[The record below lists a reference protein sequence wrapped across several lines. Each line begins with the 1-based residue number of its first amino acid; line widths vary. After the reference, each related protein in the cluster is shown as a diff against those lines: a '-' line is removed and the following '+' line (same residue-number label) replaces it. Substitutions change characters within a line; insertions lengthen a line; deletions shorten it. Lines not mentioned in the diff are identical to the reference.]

1 MYGLAYSVHNVKF
14 IIMIK
19 EGREIMKKGI
29 IIGIIIL
36 FILLIIGLPLYIV
49 LMNNE
54 IANRTTEE
62 LANIQLPENTQMVD
76 TISIAGKVSGNG
88 NGMQYFGAV
97 LLKTNLSEEEL
108 DTYYQQYRGNSS
120 KFLIKK
126 QETEK
131 IEVIDKSGYY
141 FQTFNEEDK
150 EKYYILYSYG
160 SADGIFLEDLLEL
173 DLRGH

>member
-1 MYGLAYSVHNVKF
+1 
-14 IIMIK
+14 
-19 EGREIMKKGI
+19 MKKGI

-62 LANIQLPENTQMVD
+62 LANTQLPENTQMVD

-97 LLKTNLSEEEL
+97 LLKTDLSEEEL

-131 IEVIDKSGYY
+131 IEVIDKPGYY

-160 SADGIFLEDLLEL
+160 SADGIFLEELLEL

>member
-1 MYGLAYSVHNVKF
+1 
-14 IIMIK
+14 
-19 EGREIMKKGI
+19 MKKGI
-29 IIGIIIL
+29 IIGGIIL
-36 FILLIIGLPLYIV
+36 FALLIIGLPLYIV

-54 IANRTTEE
+54 IANHTMEE

-76 TISIAGKVSGNG
+76 NISIAGKVSGNG

-97 LLKTNLSEEEL
+97 LLKTDLSEEEL

-131 IEVIDKSGYY
+131 IEVIDKPGYY

-160 SADGIFLEDLLEL
+160 SADGIFLENLLDL

>member
-1 MYGLAYSVHNVKF
+1 
-14 IIMIK
+14 
-19 EGREIMKKGI
+19 MKKGI

-54 IANRTTEE
+54 IANLTTEE
-62 LANIQLPENTQMVD
+62 LANTQLPENTQMVD

-97 LLKTNLSEEEL
+97 LLKTDLSEEEL

-131 IEVIDKSGYY
+131 IEVIDKPGYY

>member
-1 MYGLAYSVHNVKF
+1 
-14 IIMIK
+14 
-19 EGREIMKKGI
+19 MKKGI

-54 IANRTTEE
+54 IANLTTEE
-62 LANIQLPENTQMVD
+62 LANTQLPENTQMVD

-131 IEVIDKSGYY
+131 IEVIDKPGYY

>member
-76 TISIAGKVSGNG
+76 NISIAGKVSGNG

-97 LLKTNLSEEEL
+97 LLKTDLSEEEL

-131 IEVIDKSGYY
+131 IEVIDKPGYY

-150 EKYYILYSYG
+150 EKYYIIDYMK
-160 SADGIFLEDLLEL
+160 EDL
-173 DLRGH
+173 

>member
-1 MYGLAYSVHNVKF
+1 
-14 IIMIK
+14 
-19 EGREIMKKGI
+19 MKKGI

-62 LANIQLPENTQMVD
+62 LANTQLPENTEIVD

-131 IEVIDKSGYY
+131 IEVIDKPGYY

>member
-1 MYGLAYSVHNVKF
+1 
-14 IIMIK
+14 
-19 EGREIMKKGI
+19 MKKGI

-36 FILLIIGLPLYIV
+36 LILLIIGLPLYIV

-62 LANIQLPENTQMVD
+62 LANTQLPENTQMVD

-97 LLKTNLSEEEL
+97 LLKTDLSEEEL

-131 IEVIDKSGYY
+131 IEVIDKPGYY

>member
-1 MYGLAYSVHNVKF
+1 
-14 IIMIK
+14 
-19 EGREIMKKGI
+19 MKKGI

-62 LANIQLPENTQMVD
+62 LANTQLPENTEIVD

-97 LLKTNLSEEEL
+97 LLKTDLSEEEL

>member
-62 LANIQLPENTQMVD
+62 LANIQLPENTQVVD

-131 IEVIDKSGYY
+131 IEVIDKPGYY

>member
-1 MYGLAYSVHNVKF
+1 
-14 IIMIK
+14 
-19 EGREIMKKGI
+19 MKKGI
-29 IIGIIIL
+29 IIGGIIL
-36 FILLIIGLPLYIV
+36 FALLIIGLPLYIV

-54 IANRTTEE
+54 IANHTMEE

-76 TISIAGKVSGNG
+76 NISIAGKVSGNG

-97 LLKTNLSEEEL
+97 LLKTDLSEEEL
-108 DTYYQQYRGNSS
+108 DTYYQQYRKDSWS
-120 KFLIKK
+120 FLIEK

-131 IEVIDKSGYY
+131 IEVIDKSGYQ
-141 FQTFNEEDK
+141 FQTFNGKDK

-160 SADGIFLEDLLEL
+160 SADGIFLENLLDL

>member
-1 MYGLAYSVHNVKF
+1 
-14 IIMIK
+14 
-19 EGREIMKKGI
+19 MKKGI

-36 FILLIIGLPLYIV
+36 LILLIIGLPLYIV

-62 LANIQLPENTQMVD
+62 LANTQLPENTQMVD

-97 LLKTNLSEEEL
+97 LLKTDLSEEEL

-131 IEVIDKSGYY
+131 IEVIDKSGYH

-160 SADGIFLEDLLEL
+160 SADDMFLEDLLEL

>member
-1 MYGLAYSVHNVKF
+1 
-14 IIMIK
+14 
-19 EGREIMKKGI
+19 MKKGI
-29 IIGIIIL
+29 IIGGIIL
-36 FILLIIGLPLYIV
+36 FVLLIIGLPLYIV

-62 LANIQLPENTQMVD
+62 LANTQLPENTEIVD

-97 LLKTNLSEEEL
+97 LLKTDLSEEEL
-108 DTYYQQYRGNSS
+108 DEYYQQYRKDTWS
-120 KFLIKK
+120 FLIKK

-131 IEVIDKSGYY
+131 IEVVDKSGYQ
-141 FQTFNEEDK
+141 FKRFNEEDK

-160 SADGIFLEDLLEL
+160 SGEGVFLEELLDL

>member
-97 LLKTNLSEEEL
+97 LLKTDLSEEEL

-131 IEVIDKSGYY
+131 IEVIDKPGYY

>member
-1 MYGLAYSVHNVKF
+1 MYGSAYSVHNVKF

-131 IEVIDKSGYY
+131 IEVIDKPGYY

>member
-1 MYGLAYSVHNVKF
+1 
-14 IIMIK
+14 
-19 EGREIMKKGI
+19 MKKGI

-126 QETEK
+126 QEKEK
-131 IEVIDKSGYY
+131 IEVIDKPGYY

>member
-131 IEVIDKSGYY
+131 IEVIDKPGYY

>member
-1 MYGLAYSVHNVKF
+1 
-14 IIMIK
+14 
-19 EGREIMKKGI
+19 MKKGI

-120 KFLIKK
+120 KFLIKNK
-126 QETEK
+126 K
-131 IEVIDKSGYY
+131 LK
-141 FQTFNEEDK
+141 K
-150 EKYYILYSYG
+150 
-160 SADGIFLEDLLEL
+160 
-173 DLRGH
+173 